1 MLVRPGPHLDPSG
14 RLGIEYLQQWVRKS
28 EGCSVSGLVE
38 AMQGEFGR
46 SPPVYAK
53 PHGPPVLPP
62 KPMQTQSPAPGPSPA
77 QIPSPALA
85 APAQAPPN
93 YQLPPRPPPPPPPP
107 NPTPYQPQPSFVP
120 QQFAPQ
126 PQYPPAP
133 PPPVVASPPIPNLL
147 DADEAPALGVGSAA
161 PPVPPNPQIVSLHNE
176 VHAKLSSSLA
186 SLSTA
191 LALDA
196 ERLRAH
202 QGALLA
208 GEPAIRDE
216 MARLEAV
223 RDVCNGVVGRV
234 GAVVSGAESW
244 VNDVRGRGEP
254 SVDEL
259 VCGVSIVGNQVVNL
273 VAEDN
278 AIEDTIFH
286 LSKALN
292 SGRIDLERFLR
303 STRLLAEEQFMKR
316 ALIEKINANMPVGQ
330 PAGY

>member
-147 DADEAPALGVGSAA
+147 DADEAPALG
-161 PPVPPNPQIVSLHNE
+161 IVSLHNE